1 MSEQL
6 PNWIGSLVMDSF
18 GNIGLI
24 KWSTNEGVV
33 FLVEWVYTGTEEYN
47 TLDKIQGMI
56 RRIENARQEQQEDV
70 E

>member
-1 MSEQL
+1 
-6 PNWIGSLVMDSF
+6 MDSF